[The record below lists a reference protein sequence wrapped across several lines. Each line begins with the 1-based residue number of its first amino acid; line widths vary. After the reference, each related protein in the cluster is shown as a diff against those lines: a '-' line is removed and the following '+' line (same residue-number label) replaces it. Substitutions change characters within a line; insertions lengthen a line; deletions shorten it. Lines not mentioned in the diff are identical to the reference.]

1 MSDDPTR
8 ANVKEAFLIL
18 NRDFQQLSQ
27 RVSEW
32 ITDHDRRLTRGGER
46 FARIDLNE
54 QRIDSDLASLHTN
67 YLRTK
72 ADAERLEA
80 RVGELDRQLGATL
93 RLANKVQ
100 QEGAALQGEL
110 RQDTATIQGDIAAI
124 RAGLARLT
132 TIVYGVG
139 AAIGAIELA
148 RFVLMRRKSNA

>member
-32 ITDHDRRLTRGGER
+32 VTDHERRLTRGGER
-46 FARIDLNE
+46 FARIDLNG
-54 QRIDSDLASLHTN
+54 QRVDSDLASLHTN
-67 YLRTK
+67 FLRTK
-72 ADAERLEA
+72 ADQERLEA

-100 QEGAALQGEL
+100 QECAQQTSAF
-110 RQDTATIQGDIAAI
+110 
-124 RAGLARLT
+124 RA
-132 TIVYGVG
+132 
-139 AAIGAIELA
+139 ELA
-148 RFVLMRRKSNA
+148 TWKVLVSVGVVLIVVLEFARVLL